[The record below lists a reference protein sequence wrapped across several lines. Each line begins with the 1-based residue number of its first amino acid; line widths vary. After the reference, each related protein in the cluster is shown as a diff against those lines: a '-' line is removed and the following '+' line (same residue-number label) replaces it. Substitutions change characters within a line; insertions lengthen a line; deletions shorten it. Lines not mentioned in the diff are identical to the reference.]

1 MSTCGWILLVFQE
14 VPLTM
19 GGCFIGSLIIDQTLK
34 HVIYLLSNVN
44 HQKWNHL
51 LAPIFIG
58 VALRS
63 VP

>member
-1 MSTCGWILLVFQE
+1 
-14 VPLTM
+14 M

-34 HVIYLLSNVN
+34 YVIYLLSNVN
-44 HQKWNHL
+44 HQKWNHS
-51 LAPIFIG
+51 LAPSFIG